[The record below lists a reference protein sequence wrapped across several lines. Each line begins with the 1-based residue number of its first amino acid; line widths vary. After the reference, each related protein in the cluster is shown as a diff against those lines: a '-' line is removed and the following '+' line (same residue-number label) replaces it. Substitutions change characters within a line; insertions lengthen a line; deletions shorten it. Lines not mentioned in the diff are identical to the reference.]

1 MTLTRQLL
9 AQFEDETPRTR
20 RVLQAIPSDRDD
32 WKPHPK
38 SMAFGR
44 LAGLLASMPAWIN
57 LALETDELDLTPKPG
72 GGGSFQL
79 PGTKNLVHAHDA
91 MALKARD
98 ALAKVDDTFLLTTNW
113 RLKAGGKVV
122 SDQPRHVVIRDNM
135 THMAHHRGQLTV
147 YLRLNDLK
155 VPAVFGPS
163 ADDQEFR

>member
-1 MTLTRQLL
+1 MTLIQQFIDQLD
-9 AQFEDETPRTR
+9 DETPRTR

-57 LALETDELDLTPKPG
+57 LTLDMDELDVAPKPG
-72 GGGSFQL
+72 GGGFPL
-79 PGTKNLVHAHDA
+79 PSTKELVTAHDA
-91 MALKARD
+91 MVAKARE
-98 ALAKVDDTFLLTTNW
+98 ALAKRDDKYLLTTNW
-113 RLKAGGKVV
+113 RLKNNGKIVA
-122 SDQPRHVVIRDNM
+122 DQPRHVVIRDTM

-155 VPAVFGPS
+155 VPSVFGPS